1 MNNLQIFSSPQFGQV
16 RAELIDNEPYVMLAD
31 VCKALDISN
40 VSYTKSRLK
49 EDGVRSTKVID
60 SLGREQKAT
69 FINESNLYRVIF
81 QSRKPNADKFTDW
94 VVEDVL
100 PTIRKHGG
108 YLTNDKI
115 EEVLL
120 NPDTIIQLATQLK
133 QEREEKEKLQQQAE
147 QNKPKV
153 VFAEA
158 LEVSK
163 DSILIGELSKLL
175 NQNGIDIGQNRLFRW
190 LRENEYL
197 GKRGEYYNLPT
208 QKAMNL
214 KVFEIK
220 TSIVH
225 SPDGSSKT
233 VRTTKVTGKGQK
245 YFINKFLKEMT
256 A

>member
-16 RAELIDNEPYVMLAD
+16 RVVEINNEPWFVAKD
-31 VCKALDISN
+31 ICSILDIKN
-40 VSYTKSRLK
+40 TTDALQRLD
-49 EDGVRSTKVID
+49 EDERARLN
-60 SLGREQKAT
+60 LGRQGDT
-69 FINESNLYRVIF
+69 NLVNEYGLYDLILG
-81 QSRKPNADKFTDW
+81 SRKKEARQFKRW
-94 VVEDVL
+94 VKHEVL
-100 PTIRKHGG
+100 PSIRKHGG
-108 YLTNDKI
+108 YLTDEKI

>member
-16 RAELIDNEPYVMLAD
+16 RVIEINNEPWFVAKD
-31 VCKALDISN
+31 ICSILDIKN
-40 VSYTKSRLK
+40 TTDALQRLD
-49 EDGVRSTKVID
+49 EDERARFN
-60 SLGREQKAT
+60 LGRQGDT
-69 FINESNLYRVIF
+69 NLVNEYGLYDLILG
-81 QSRKPNADKFTDW
+81 SRKKEARQFKRW
-94 VVEDVL
+94 VKHEVL
-100 PTIRKHGG
+100 PSIRKHGG
-108 YLTNDKI
+108 YLTDEKI

-225 SPDGSSKT
+225 SPDGSVKT

-245 YFINKFLKEMT
+245 YFINKFLKEKI